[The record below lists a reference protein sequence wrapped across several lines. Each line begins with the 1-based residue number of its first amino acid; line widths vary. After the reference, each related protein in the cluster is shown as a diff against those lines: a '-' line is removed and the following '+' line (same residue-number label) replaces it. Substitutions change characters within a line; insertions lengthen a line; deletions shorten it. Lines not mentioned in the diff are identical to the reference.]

1 MKYRSVSKKVSGG
14 LPQKAA
20 IGLSVLTLVAAACG
34 SAQTKSTSSATSKTS
49 ATTSTSAS
57 SKASATSGT
66 KKAVTLTFVVQGPL
80 TGPGG
85 QMYKTLAAEFN
96 KAYAPVSVRLVP
108 EAQAQIEA
116 TELTSIK
123 SSNPPDMIYWP
134 VGAGYGET
142 TAAKSG
148 LLANL
153 LPLYKQQGWLKV
165 MPPSMTQEEIN
176 GGLYNVDGTLGAQ
189 PYVFYNESIFKK
201 LGLTPPHSV
210 AGLSA
215 VASKLRAAGV
225 TPLGLGTVHHW
236 PAVHLVS
243 ILTERTLPIT
253 AYENL
258 LYSWRPTTSHPTS
271 WTDPRVVKA
280 FTVLQDWAKAGL
292 FPKGSSALSNSET
305 MTLFEQGKVAMDS
318 CPIGCFAPP
327 TITKYIGN
335 RFKVGMFQYP
345 AISSGI
351 PLYQNVAVANQEFSV
366 PENAWK
372 KHQSA
377 ITDFIKFWNSL
388 QARKTFAK
396 AGNMPDNTQGLS
408 TTFISQNVGPFNV
421 QVLRWMKKY
430 GTEQNLDGWLAAPL
444 RRAVA
449 IQAQD
454 VIAGSTTPTA
464 ACAAL
469 QTLAAK
475 LHSGK
480 AAP

>member
-1 MKYRSVSKKVSGG
+1 MKYRSPSKRGTWRAS
-14 LPQKAA
+14 QKAA
-20 IGLSVLTLVAAACG
+20 IGLSVLTLVAAGCG
-34 SAQTKSTSSATSKTS
+34 
-49 ATTSTSAS
+49 TTQPKSAS
-57 SKASATSGT
+57 SRTSKASATPSANSKTSATSGT

-96 KAYAPVSVRLVP
+96 KAYAPTRVQLIP

-189 PYVFYNESIFKK
+189 PYVFYNENIFKK
-201 LGLTPPHSV
+201 LGLTPPQSV
-210 AGLSA
+210 AGFTE
-215 VASKLRAAGV
+215 VARKLRAAGI

-236 PAVHLVS
+236 PAVHLMS
-243 ILTERTLPIT
+243 ILTERTLPLK

-258 LYSWRPTTSHPTS
+258 LYSWRPTTTHPTS
-271 WTDPRVVKA
+271 WTDPRVVEA
-280 FTVLQDWAKAGL
+280 FTVLQAWAKAGL
-292 FPKGSSALSNSET
+292 FPKGSSALSNGEA
-305 MTLFEQGKVAMDS
+305 MTLFEQGKVAMDQ
-318 CPIGCFAPP
+318 CPIGCFAPS
-327 TITKYIGN
+327 TIRQYIGN

-372 KHQSA
+372 KNEGA
-377 ITDFIKFWNSL
+377 ITEFIEFWNSL
-388 QARKTFAK
+388 QARKTFATF
-396 AGNMPDNTQGLS
+396 GNLPDNTQGLTKS
-408 TTFISQNVGPFNV
+408 FIAQHVGPFNI
-421 QVLRWMKKY
+421 QVLQWMKKY

-449 IQAQD
+449 IQAQE
-454 VIAGSTTPTA
+454 VISGSTTPRA
-464 ACAAL
+464 ACNTL
-469 QTLAAK
+469 QKLAAG
-475 LHSGK
+475 LHSGSI
-480 AAP
+480 AP